1 MSWPELRVVFSVVIL
16 FFFFFSCHYALFF
29 FCSVFEVL
37 FYFLFSVFKILF
49 SSLPLSFSF
58 PPQGLSLFLLLFRLR
73 VPFFPFP
80 RSFFIIIIILFR
92 LKVPSIFFLF
102 YLQIP
107 TLLMYASE
115 AELAPP
121 ASSVPSLSLSL
132 DSFPLSVKKFYP
144 GIS

>member
-1 MSWPELRVVFSVVIL
+1 MAGTSSRLFRRHLIFVL
-16 FFFFFSCHYALFF
+16 FFLAIMLC
-29 FCSVFEVL
+29 
-37 FYFLFSVFKILF
+37 F
-49 SSLPLSFSF
+49 SSVPSSRFSF
-58 PPQGLSLFLLLFRLR
+58 ISSFPCSRFCFLLSLFLSLSRLQGLSLFLLLFRLR
-73 VPFFPFP
+73 VPFFPLP